1 MWEVTRKGLLAHKF
15 RLLLTSISI
24 VLGVG
29 FVAGTFVF
37 TDTIGSVFDHLF
49 TQTTSGTDAVVRAKL
64 PFKVSNP
71 GGNSMADRAPVPD
84 SLVPVVRSA
93 NGVAEVQGSVGGSA
107 LVIGKDGKAIEGQ
120 APTLGVSWG
129 PVPRF
134 AKSFNIERG
143 SRPTQPNEVGID
155 DTTAGKAK
163 VDVGDTVRIVFL
175 TVPPEE
181 FKVSAVFKFG
191 DAGNLAGATLAAF
204 EPATAQRV
212 LNKVGVW
219 DEIDAAAKS
228 GVSQGQLRDNLAGT
242 LRQGGLTDR
251 YEAITQKALA
261 KETANNIKQGLSF
274 FNTFLL
280 IFALVGLFVGAF
292 IIYNTF
298 SIIVA
303 QRARELGL
311 LKAVGASGRQVTGS
325 VAIEA
330 LTVGVF
336 SSIVGLFFGVLV
348 AAGLK
353 ALLKS
358 FGIDLPSGGI
368 ELKARTV
375 IVAFVLGVVVTFVSA
390 LSPARRA
397 ARVPPIAAIR
407 DHATTPTSGLRR
419 YVVGGIFT
427 GVGVVLLF
435 LGLFAKIK
443 SSDVPGGGGG
453 VVGLAAFLVFV
464 GVAML
469 SPLVAG
475 PASRALGWPS
485 AKIRGITGELAREN
499 AARNTRRTASTAAA
513 LMIGLA
519 LITFVS
525 TFGASAKKSF
535 AGAIDR
541 TNRADFQLASKHFS
555 GFAPQAAAAVRR
567 ALPGGSVVEFRSGT
581 WQYNGAGKQLEAT
594 TANLGDVVDIK
605 LRPGADLEGF
615 AHSGVL
621 VYKDAAKSSN
631 LKVGDT
637 LPMRFSATSVKQIP
651 IRGIYDDNQGLGVFF
666 NSYLLSLADYQANFT
681 TQLDDAAGVRKPS
694 GMSAAETRTAI
705 DGALTAF
712 PNVDVRDNAQAK
724 EAQLKNFNMIINLM
738 GALLL
743 LAIIIALIGI
753 VNTLALS
760 IYERTRE
767 LGLLRAVGMT
777 RRQMK
782 RMVRSEAVIIAVF
795 GTLMGVVIG
804 VLFGRAIVAS
814 LHNEGIAFSVPV
826 AQIVFFVALAALAGL
841 FAGTFPARRAANLDI
856 LKAIASE

>member
-1 MWEVTRKGLLAHKF
+1 VWEVTRKGLLAHKF

-64 PFKVSNP
+64 PFKVNAQ
-71 GGNSMADRAPVPD
+71 GGGQQDRAPVPD
-84 SLVPVVRSA
+84 SLVPLVRSTS
-93 NGVAEVQGSVGGSA
+93 GVAEAEGSVNGYA
-107 LVIGKDGKAIEGQ
+107 LVIGKDGKAVQGQ
-120 APTLGVSWG
+120 APTIGVSWG
-129 PVPRF
+129 PIPRF
-134 AKSFNIERG
+134 AKSFNVEHG
-143 SRPTQPNEVGID
+143 SRPTQPNEVGLD
-155 DTTAGKAK
+155 ETTASKAK
-163 VDVGDTVRIVFL
+163 VAVGDTVHIVFL
-175 TVPPEE
+175 TVPPQD
-181 FKVSAVFKFG
+181 FKVAAVFKFG

-212 LNKVGVW
+212 MNKVGVW
-219 DEIDAAAKS
+219 DQVNAAAKS
-228 GVSQGQLRDNLAGT
+228 GLSQSDLADRLGAQLHQAGVS
-242 LRQGGLTDR
+242 DR
-251 YEAITQKALA
+251 YEAITQSALA

-280 IFALVGLFVGAF
+280 IFALVALFVGAF

-311 LKAVGASGRQVTGS
+311 LKAVGASGRQVTWS

-330 LTVGVF
+330 LATGIF
-336 SSIVGLFFGVLV
+336 SSIVGLVFGIFV
-348 AAGLK
+348 ASGLQ

-358 FGIDLPSGGI
+358 FGVDLPSGGI
-368 ELKARTV
+368 VIKPRTV
-375 IVAFVLGVVVTFVSA
+375 IVAIILGIVVTLVSA

-397 ARVPPIAAIR
+397 ARVPPIAAIQ
-407 DHATTPTSGLRR
+407 DHAVTPSSGRRR
-419 YVVGGIFT
+419 YIIGGIVT
-427 GVGVVLLF
+427 GLGVILLF
-435 LGLFAKIK
+435 IGLFGKVK
-443 SSDVPGGGGG
+443 SSDVPGGAGGLVG
-453 VVGLAAFLVFV
+453 VAALLVFM

-469 SPLVAG
+469 SPLIAG
-475 PASRALGWPS
+475 PAARALGWPS
-485 AKIRGITGELAREN
+485 AHLRGITGELAREN

-541 TNRADFQLASKHFS
+541 TNRADFQLAGKSFN
-555 GFAPQAAAAVRR
+555 GFAPQAAVAARN
-567 ALPGGSVVEFRSGT
+567 ALPGGTVVEFRPGA
-581 WQYNGAGKQLEAT
+581 WQYNGESKQLVAT
-594 TANLGDVVDIK
+594 TADFGDVVDIK
-605 LRPGADLEGF
+605 LRPGADLDGF
-615 AHSGVL
+615 AKTGVL
-621 VYKDAAKSSN
+621 VYKDAAKSGN
-631 LKVGDT
+631 LKVGDN
-637 LPMRFSATSVKQIP
+637 LPMRFNATGIKQIP
-651 IRGIYDDNQGLGVFF
+651 IRGIYDDNQGLGINFS
-666 NSYLLSLADYQANFT
+666 SYVLSLKDFEANFT
-681 TQLDDAAGVRKPS
+681 TQVNQAAAVRKPA
-694 GMSAAETRTAI
+694 GMSAADARA
-705 DGALTAF
+705 ALDKALAGF
-712 PNVDVRDNAQAK
+712 PNVDVQDNAQAK
-724 EAQLKNFNMIINLM
+724 EAQLSQFNTIINLM

-767 LGLLRAVGMT
+767 IGLLRAVGMT
-777 RRQMK
+777 RAQMK

-795 GTLMGVVIG
+795 GTLLGVLIG
-804 VLFGRAIVAS
+804 LLFGRAIVAS
-814 LHNEGIAFSVPV
+814 LHNEGIVFAVHV
-826 AQIVFFVALAALAGL
+826 AQIVVFIILAALAGL

-856 LKAIASE
+856 LRAIATD

>member
-29 FVAGTFVF
+29 FVAGTLVF

-64 PFKVSNP
+64 PFKVNTR
-71 GGNSMADRAPVPD
+71 GGGGQQDRAPVPD
-84 SLVPVVRSA
+84 SLVPLVRSTP
-93 NGVAEVQGSVGGSA
+93 GVADAQGSVNGYA
-107 LVIGKDGKAIEGQ
+107 LVIGKDGKAIQGQ

-129 PVPRF
+129 PIPRF
-134 AKSFNIERG
+134 AKSFNVERG
-143 SRPTQPNEVGID
+143 SRPTQPDQVALD
-155 DTTAGKAK
+155 DSTASKAK

-204 EPATAQRV
+204 EPTTAQRV
-212 LNKVGVW
+212 TNRVGVW
-219 DEIDAAAKS
+219 DEIDTAAKS
-228 GVSQGQLRDNLAGT
+228 GVSQTQLRDNLTATLQRAG
-242 LRQGGLTDR
+242 LSDR
-251 YEAITQKALA
+251 YESITQNQLA

-280 IFALVGLFVGAF
+280 VFALVALFVGAF

-303 QRARELGL
+303 QRAREVGL
-311 LKAVGASGRQVTGS
+311 LKAIGASGRQVTGS
-325 VAIEA
+325 VAVEA
-330 LTVGVF
+330 LVTGVF
-336 SSIVGLFFGVLV
+336 SSIVGLVFGIGV

-353 ALLKS
+353 ALLKT
-358 FGIDLPSGGI
+358 FGVDLPSGSI
-368 ELKARTV
+368 EIRARTI
-375 IVAFVLGVVVTFVSA
+375 IVGLVLGVVVTVVSA

-397 ARVPPIAAIR
+397 AKVPPVAAIG

-419 YVVGGIFT
+419 YIIGGVLTAI
-427 GVGVVLLF
+427 GVVLLF
-435 LGLFAKIK
+435 IGLFGNVK

-453 VVGLAAFLVFV
+453 LVGIAAFLVFV

-475 PASRALGWPS
+475 PAARALGWPS
-485 AKIRGITGELAREN
+485 MKVRGVTGELAREN

-535 AGAIDR
+535 ADAIDR
-541 TNRADFQLASKHFS
+541 TNRADFQLAGKGFNGFS
-555 GFAPQAAAAVRR
+555 PQAAGAVRQ
-567 ALPGGSVVEFRSGT
+567 ALPGGTVVEFRGGT
-581 WQYNGAGKQLEAT
+581 WQYNGEGKDLVGTSAD
-594 TANLGDVVDIK
+594 LGDVVDVK
-605 LRPGADLEGF
+605 LQPGADLNGF
-615 AHSGVL
+615 AQTGVL
-621 VYKDAAKSSN
+621 VYKDAAKSNN

-637 LPMRFSATSVKQIP
+637 LPMRFSATGIKQIP
-651 IRGIYDDNQGLGVFF
+651 IRGIYDDNQGLGIFF
-666 NSYLLSLADYQANFT
+666 SSYILSLKDYEANFT
-681 TQLDDAAGVRKPS
+681 TQVNQAAGVRKPPNL
-694 GMSAAETRTAI
+694 SAADARAAIDTAI
-705 DGALTAF
+705 APF
-712 PNVDVRDNAQAK
+712 PNVDVQDNAQAK
-724 EAQLKNFNMIINLM
+724 EAQLSQFNTIINLM

-777 RRQMK
+777 RAQMK

-814 LHNEGIAFSVPV
+814 LGDEGIAFSVPV
-826 AQIVFFVALAALAGL
+826 AQIVVFIVLSALAGL

-856 LKAIASE
+856 LRAIATE